1 MFNNESTGDLM
12 YDLELNNIRSK
23 EISMS
28 VY

>member
-12 YDLELNNIRSK
+12 YDLELNSIGSK